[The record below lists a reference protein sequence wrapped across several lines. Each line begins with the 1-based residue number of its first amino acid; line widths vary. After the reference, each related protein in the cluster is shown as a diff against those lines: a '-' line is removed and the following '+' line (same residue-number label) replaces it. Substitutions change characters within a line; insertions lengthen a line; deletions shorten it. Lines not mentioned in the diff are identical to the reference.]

1 MGHFKI
7 IDNGM
12 VRNDCNNGQGKC
24 CGYCQYLT
32 RKEGQWE
39 ACSES
44 CLNDRR
50 ELGDFHCYQ
59 CEHKQPWM
67 KK

>member
-1 MGHFKI
+1 MANFTITNNETIHNSC
-7 IDNGM
+7 D
-12 VRNDCNNGQGKC
+12 NGQGKC
-24 CGYCQYLT
+24 CGHCQYLSK
-32 RKEGQWE
+32 REGQWE

-44 CLNDRR
+44 CLSDKQK
-50 ELGDFHCYQ
+50 LGDFHCYQ